1 MANLLLLREKL
12 NLTQDELSEK
22 SGVSVRTIQ
31 RIEAGQVP
39 SGYTLKA
46 LAKSLGVSEAELRD
60 TAESQGRQDLKWIKT
75 INLSSL
81 LFIILPPL
89 NLFVPLII
97 ILAKKQ
103 DSPTTRQLVSIQII
117 WTLIG
122 ILFFVFILMLND
134 WYSVPSNQT
143 MLLPIAWLIGNTA
156 NILANAVKISD
167 GQLSNIYP
175 RIRIF

>member
-1 MANLLLLREKL
+1 MANILLLREKL

-46 LAKSLGVSEAELRD
+46 LAKSLGVSESELRD
-60 TAESQGRQDLKWIKT
+60 TPENLGSKHLRWTKI

-81 LFIILPPL
+81 LFVMLPPL

-103 DSPTTRQLVSIQII
+103 DSPANRQLVSIQII

-122 ILFFVFILMLND
+122 ILLLMLILMLND
-134 WYSVPSNQT
+134 WYGVQSKQT
-143 MLLPIAWLIGNTA
+143 MLIALAWPIGNTIH
-156 NILANAVKISD
+156 ILTNAIKISN
-167 GQLSNIYP
+167 GELSHIYP

>member
-1 MANLLLLREKL
+1 MANVLLLREKL
-12 NLTQDELSEK
+12 NLTQDELSEQ

-60 TAESQGRQDLKWIKT
+60 TPANQSENLKWIKL

-81 LFIILPPL
+81 LFLILPPL

-103 DSPTTRQLVSIQII
+103 NSPATRQLVSIQII
-117 WTLIG
+117 WTLIA
-122 ILFFVFILMLND
+122 ILFLVFVLMLND
-134 WYSVPSNQT
+134 WYGVPSSQT
-143 MLLPIAWLIGNTA
+143 MLLPLAWLIGNTT
-156 NILANAVKISD
+156 NILTNAVKINN
-167 GQLSNIYP
+167 GQLSQIYP
-175 RIRIF
+175 RILIF

>member
-1 MANLLLLREKL
+1 MVNILQLREKL

-46 LAKSLGVSEAELRD
+46 LAKSLGVSEAELRNIP
-60 TAESQGRQDLKWIKT
+60 ENQSGQDLKWIKT

-81 LFIILPPL
+81 LFVILPPL

-97 ILAKKQ
+97 ILVKKQ
-103 DSPTTRQLVSIQII
+103 DNPATRQLLSIQII

-122 ILFFVFILMLND
+122 ILLFVFILMLND
-134 WYSVPSNQT
+134 WYGVPSSQT
-143 MLLPIAWLIGNTA
+143 MLLPLAWLIGNTT
-156 NILANAVKISD
+156 NILTNAVKISD
-167 GQLSNIYP
+167 GQLSHIYP
-175 RIRIF
+175 RIRMF

>member
-1 MANLLLLREKL
+1 MANILLLREKL

-60 TAESQGRQDLKWIKT
+60 TPENESGEDLKWIKT
-75 INLSSL
+75 INFSSL
-81 LFIILPPL
+81 LFVILPPL

-103 DSPTTRQLVSIQII
+103 DSPATRQLVSIQII

-122 ILFFVFILMLND
+122 ILLFVIILMLND
-134 WYSVPSNQT
+134 WYGVPGSQT
-143 MLLPIAWLIGNTA
+143 MLIPLVWLIGNTT
-156 NILANAVKISD
+156 NILTNAIKITK
-167 GQLSNIYP
+167 GQLSHIYP
-175 RIRIF
+175 RIRLF

>member
-1 MANLLLLREKL
+1 MANVLLLREKL
-12 NLTQDELSEK
+12 NLTQDELSEQ

-46 LAKSLGVSEAELRD
+46 LAKSLGVSEAELRN
-60 TAESQGRQDLKWIKT
+60 TPANQSENLKWIKT

-81 LFIILPPL
+81 LFVILPPL

-103 DSPTTRQLVSIQII
+103 DSPATRQLVSIQII

-122 ILFFVFILMLND
+122 ILLFVFVLMLND
-134 WYSVPSNQT
+134 WYGVPSSQT
-143 MLLPIAWLIGNTA
+143 MLLPLAWLIGNTT
-156 NILANAVKISD
+156 NILANAVKITK
-167 GQLSNIYP
+167 GQLSQIYP
-175 RIRIF
+175 RILIF